1 MFGYFFKALAIMGII
16 AAWSDKALEDGK
28 ITVTEGFDLLAKLA
42 ENLGLPMAFEVPE
55 LAAKIQEQ
63 GGKLA

>member
-16 AAWSDKALEDGK
+16 AAWSEKALADGK
-28 ITVTEGFDLLAKLA
+28 VTAAEGFDLLQKLA
-42 ENLGLPMAFEVPE
+42 VSLGIPMTFEVPE
-55 LAAKIQEQ
+55 LAAKIQEE